1 MKIQNIQKYKRV
13 DKMGKLKV
21 GFVGVGL
28 MGLPMVKNIAKH
40 NYPLVVWNRSTKNLK
55 KIKNQKTEVCQNLIN
70 LPNQCQV
77 IIMMLSNDE
86 VCLEISKELSKK
98 IKKDQILIDMSSTKQ
113 KTAIEIE
120 KKIKSKGGYFLDAP
134 VSGGTSAAET
144 GKLAIMVGGDKKIF
158 EKTKNLLKSMGTVT
172 YVGKTGS
179 GQVAKLANQA
189 IVGITIGAV
198 SEALILAEA
207 AGADPKAVRKAI
219 KYGFAG
225 SPILEIHGKRILE
238 KNFEPGGKC
247 STQLKDMNNIIETA
261 KTYKIHLPLSEKIK
275 KLYEIIVEE
284 GKSSLDHSALY
295 LVIKKLKKQPLNKTS
310 KT

>member
-1 MKIQNIQKYKRV
+1 
-13 DKMGKLKV
+13 
-21 GFVGVGL
+21 
-28 MGLPMVKNIAKH
+28 
-40 NYPLVVWNRSTKNLK
+40 
-55 KIKNQKTEVCQNLIN
+55 
-70 LPNQCQV
+70 
-77 IIMMLSNDE
+77 
-86 VCLEISKELSKK
+86 
-98 IKKDQILIDMSSTKQ
+98 MSSTKQ

-134 VSGGTSAAET
+134 VSGGTLAAKI

-219 KYGFAG
+219 KNGFAG

-247 STQLKDMNNIIETA
+247 STQLKDMKNIIETA
-261 KTYKIHLPLSEKIK
+261 KAYKIHLPLSEKIK
-275 KLYEIIVEE
+275 KLYEKIVEE
-284 GKSSLDHSALY
+284 GKSNLDHSALY
-295 LVIKKLKKQPLNKTS
+295 LLLKNLRNPRLK
-310 KT
+310 

>member
-1 MKIQNIQKYKRV
+1 MN
-13 DKMGKLKV
+13 KLKV

-40 NYPLVVWNRSTKNLK
+40 NYPLVVWNRSKKNLK
-55 KIKNQKTEVCQNLIN
+55 KINKQKIEVCQNLIN

-77 IIMMLSNDE
+77 IIMMLANDK
-86 VCLEISKELSKK
+86 VCLEISNKLSKK
-98 IKKDQILIDMSSTKQ
+98 IKKNQILIDMSSTKQ

-134 VSGGTSAAET
+134 VSGGTLAAET
-144 GKLAIMVGGDKKIF
+144 GKLAIMVGGEKKIF

-172 YVGKTGS
+172 YIGKTGS

-198 SEALILAEA
+198 SEALILSEA
-207 AGADPKAVRKAI
+207 AGVDPKAVRKAI
-219 KYGFAG
+219 KNGFAG

-247 STQLKDMNNIIETA
+247 STQLKDMKNIIETA

-284 GKSSLDHSALY
+284 GKSNLDHSALY
-295 LVIKKLKKQPLNKTS
+295 LLIKKLKKQPLNKTS

>member
-1 MKIQNIQKYKRV
+1 MR
-13 DKMGKLKV
+13 KLKV

-28 MGLPMVKNIAKH
+28 MGLPMAKNITKH
-40 NYPLVVWNRSTKNLK
+40 NYPLVVWNRSAKNLK
-55 KIKNQKTEVCQNLIN
+55 KVNKQKTEVCQNLIN

-86 VCLEISKELSKK
+86 VCLEIAKELSKK
-98 IKKDQILIDMSSTKQ
+98 IKKGQILIDMSSTKQ
-113 KTAIEIE
+113 KTAIEID

-134 VSGGTSAAET
+134 VSGGTLAAET
-144 GKLAIMVGGDKKIF
+144 GKLAIMVGGEKKIF

-207 AGADPKAVRKAI
+207 AGADPKAVRNAI
-219 KYGFAG
+219 KNGFAG

-261 KTYKIHLPLSEKIK
+261 KTYKIQLPLSEKIK

-295 LVIKKLKKQPLNKTS
+295 LLIKKLKKHPLNKTS

>member
-1 MKIQNIQKYKRV
+1 MS
-13 DKMGKLKV
+13 KLKV

-28 MGLPMVKNIAKH
+28 MGLPMVRNIAKH
-40 NYPLVVWNRSTKNLK
+40 NYPLVVWNRSRKNLK
-55 KIKNQKTEVCQNLIN
+55 KVNRQKTEVCQNLIN

-77 IIMMLSNDE
+77 IIMMLSNDK
-86 VCLEISKELSKK
+86 VCLEISNELSKK

-134 VSGGTSAAET
+134 VSGGTLAAKS
-144 GKLAIMVGGDKKIF
+144 GKLAIMVGGNKKIF
-158 EKTKNLLKSMGTVT
+158 EKTENLLKSMGTVT

-207 AGADPKAVRKAI
+207 AGADSKAVRKAI
-219 KYGFAG
+219 KNGFAG

-247 STQLKDMNNIIETA
+247 STQLKDMKNIIETA
-261 KTYKIHLPLSEKIK
+261 KTYKINLPLSEKIK
-275 KLYEIIVEE
+275 KLYELIVKE
-284 GKSSLDHSALY
+284 GKSGLDHSALY
-295 LVIKKLKKQPLNKTS
+295 LLIKKLKKYRI
-310 KT
+310 

>member
-1 MKIQNIQKYKRV
+1 MR
-13 DKMGKLKV
+13 KLKV

-28 MGLPMVKNIAKH
+28 MGLPMAKNITKH
-40 NYPLVVWNRSTKNLK
+40 NYPLVVWNRSAKNLK
-55 KIKNQKTEVCQNLIN
+55 KVNKQKTEVCQNLIN

-86 VCLEISKELSKK
+86 VCLEIAKELSKK
-98 IKKDQILIDMSSTKQ
+98 IKKGQILIDMSSTKQ
-113 KTAIEIE
+113 KTAIEID

-134 VSGGTSAAET
+134 VSGGTLAAET
-144 GKLAIMVGGDKKIF
+144 GKLAIMVGGEKKIF

-179 GQVAKLANQA
+179 GQVAKLANQV

-207 AGADPKAVRKAI
+207 AGADPKAVRNAI
-219 KYGFAG
+219 KNGFAG

-261 KTYKIHLPLSEKIK
+261 KTYKIQLPLSEKIK

-295 LVIKKLKKQPLNKTS
+295 LLIKKLKKHPLNKTS

>member
-1 MKIQNIQKYKRV
+1 
-13 DKMGKLKV
+13 MGKLKV

-28 MGLPMVKNIAKH
+28 MGLPMARNIAKH
-40 NYPLVVWNRSTKNLK
+40 NYPLVVWNRSRKNLK
-55 KIKNQKTEVCQNLIN
+55 KVNKQKTEVCQNLIN

-134 VSGGTSAAET
+134 VSGGTLAAKI

-207 AGADPKAVRKAI
+207 AGADPKAVREAI
-219 KYGFAG
+219 KNGFAG

-247 STQLKDMNNIIETA
+247 STQLKDMKNIIETA

-275 KLYEIIVEE
+275 KLYEKIVEE
-284 GKSSLDHSALY
+284 GKSNLDHSALY
-295 LVIKKLKKQPLNKTS
+295 LLIKKLKKHPLNKTS

>member
-1 MKIQNIQKYKRV
+1 MS
-13 DKMGKLKV
+13 KLKV

-40 NYPLVVWNRSTKNLK
+40 DYPLVVWNRSRKNLK
-55 KIKNQKTEVCQNLIN
+55 KINKQKIEVCQNLIN

-77 IIMMLSNDE
+77 IIMMLANDK
-86 VCLEISKELSKK
+86 VCLEISNKLSKK
-98 IKKDQILIDMSSTKQ
+98 IKKNQILIDMSSTKQ

-134 VSGGTSAAET
+134 VSGGTLAAKI
-144 GKLAIMVGGDKKIF
+144 GKLAIMVGGEKKIF

-172 YVGKTGS
+172 YIGKTGS

-207 AGADPKAVRKAI
+207 AGVDPKAVRKAI
-219 KYGFAG
+219 KNGFAG

-247 STQLKDMNNIIETA
+247 STQLKDMKNIIETA

-284 GKSSLDHSALY
+284 GKSNLDHSALY
-295 LVIKKLKKQPLNKTS
+295 LLIKKLKKQPLNKTR

>member
-1 MKIQNIQKYKRV
+1 
-13 DKMGKLKV
+13 MGKLKV

-40 NYPLVVWNRSTKNLK
+40 DYPLVVWNRSTKNLK
-55 KIKNQKTEVCQNLIN
+55 KIKNKKIEVCQNLLD
-70 LPNQCQV
+70 LPNQCQI
-77 IIMMLSNDE
+77 IIMMLSNDR

-98 IKKDQILIDMSSTKQ
+98 IKKNQILIDMSSTKQ
-113 KTAIEIE
+113 KTAIKIE
-120 KKIKSKGGYFLDAP
+120 KKINSKGGYFLDAP
-134 VSGGTSAAET
+134 VSGGTLAAEN
-144 GKLAIMVGGDKKIF
+144 GKLAIMVGGEKTIF

-207 AGADPKAVRKAI
+207 AGVDPKAVRKAI
-219 KYGFAG
+219 KNGFAG
-225 SPILEIHGKRILE
+225 SPILEIHGKRILD

-261 KTYKIHLPLSEKIK
+261 KNHKIHLPLSEKIK
-275 KLYEIIVEE
+275 KLYEKIVEE
-284 GKSSLDHSALY
+284 GNSNLDHSALY
-295 LVIKKLKKQPLNKTS
+295 LLLKNLRNTHLK
-310 KT
+310 